1 MRRVLIIGCS
11 GAGKSTL
18 ARKLCVALGLPLI
31 GLDRVYWRAGWIEP
45 SPAEWRQAVSQLVAE
60 PAWVM
65 DGNYAATF
73 DLRMPRADT
82 LVWLDFPRMT
92 CLRRVIFRAL
102 MGYGRTRPDLP
113 EGCPEKIDL
122 TFWRWVWD
130 FPTRSRPGIP
140 TAIERHGAHLRVVR
154 LDNNRAVAAFL
165 RAPEAA

>member
-45 SPAEWRQAVSQLVAE
+45 SPAEWREAVSQLVAE